1 MTPDDKSSYITK
13 KANVL
18 QGCPKDYAL
27 IHIDF
32 STFDY
37 FFSIY
42 SKNSLDK
49 YLLNTVFERKVVN
62 NITRVQ
68 STINFPLLSLYNRLH
83 P

>member
-1 MTPDDKSSYITK
+1 MTPDGKSNHITK

-37 FFSIY
+37 FSI
-42 SKNSLDK
+42 SSENSLDK
-49 YLLNTVFERKVVN
+49 YLLNTVFERKVVK